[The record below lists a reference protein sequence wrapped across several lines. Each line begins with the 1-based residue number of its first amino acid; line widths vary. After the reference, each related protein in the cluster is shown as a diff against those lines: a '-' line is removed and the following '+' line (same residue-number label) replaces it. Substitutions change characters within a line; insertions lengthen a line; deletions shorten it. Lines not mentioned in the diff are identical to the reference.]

1 MRLQS
6 KEVSPNITNMKSVLL
21 DYARKCTGK
30 DYFEDVVYDRELNMS
45 VYYVGQKRIPLIDAE
60 KMNMGVM
67 TKTEA
72 ARERDDTFPL
82 VLASQTKTFSQL
94 ERDDQG
100 TLNN

>member
-1 MRLQS
+1 
-6 KEVSPNITNMKSVLL
+6 MKSVLL

-30 DYFEDVVYDRELNMS
+30 DYFDGVVYDRNLNMS
-45 VYYVGQKRIPLIDAE
+45 VYNDGEKRVPLIEAD

-72 ARERDDTFPL
+72 ARERDDTL
-82 VLASQTKTFSQL
+82 SMVLASQTKTFSLL

-100 TLNN
+100 TFNN

>member
-1 MRLQS
+1 
-6 KEVSPNITNMKSVLL
+6 MKSVIL

-30 DYFEDVVYDRELNMS
+30 DYFEGVAYDHKLNMS
-45 VYYVGQKRIPLIDAE
+45 VYNDGKKYVPLIEAD

-72 ARERDDTFPL
+72 ARERDDTL
-82 VLASQTKTFSQL
+82 SMVLASQTKTFSQL

-100 TLNN
+100 TFNN

>member
-1 MRLQS
+1 
-6 KEVSPNITNMKSVLL
+6 MKSVLL

-30 DYFEDVVYDRELNMS
+30 DYFDGVVYDRNLNMS
-45 VYYVGQKRIPLIDAE
+45 VYNDGEKRVPLIEAD

-72 ARERDDTFPL
+72 ARERDDTL
-82 VLASQTKTFSQL
+82 SMVLASQTKTFSQL

-100 TLNN
+100 TFNN

>member
-1 MRLQS
+1 
-6 KEVSPNITNMKSVLL
+6 MKSVIL

-30 DYFEDVVYDRELNMS
+30 DYFEGVAYNHELNMS
-45 VYYVGQKRIPLIDAE
+45 VYNDGKKYVPLIEAD

-72 ARERDDTFPL
+72 ARERDDTL
-82 VLASQTKTFSQL
+82 SMVLASQTKTFSQL

-100 TLNN
+100 TFNN

>member
-1 MRLQS
+1 
-6 KEVSPNITNMKSVLL
+6 MKSVLL

-30 DYFEDVVYDRELNMS
+30 DYFEGVTYDRELNMS
-45 VYYVGQKRIPLIDAE
+45 VYNDGKKRVPLIEAE

-72 ARERDDTFPL
+72 ARERDDTL
-82 VLASQTKTFSQL
+82 SMVLASQTKTYSQL

-100 TLNN
+100 TFNN

>member
-1 MRLQS
+1 
-6 KEVSPNITNMKSVLL
+6 MKSVLL

-30 DYFEDVVYDRELNMS
+30 DYFEGVVYDRELNMS
-45 VYYVGQKRIPLIDAE
+45 VFNDGTRRVPLIEAE

-72 ARERDDTFPL
+72 ARERDDTL
-82 VLASQTKTFSQL
+82 SMVVASQTKTYSQL

-100 TLNN
+100 TFNN

>member
-1 MRLQS
+1 
-6 KEVSPNITNMKSVLL
+6 MKSVLL
-21 DYARKCTGK
+21 DYARKCGGK
-30 DYFEDVVYDRELNMS
+30 DYFEGVVYDRELNMS
-45 VYYVGQKRIPLIDAE
+45 VYNDGTKRIPLIEAE

-72 ARERDDTFPL
+72 ARERDDTLPM

-100 TLNN
+100 TFNN